1 MSLASNNPVASWTL
15 PTSPCNS
22 GQTAL
27 SSRDFSSYRNS
38 SPNFYTPPP
47 RNDSE
52 RVWKIFLV
60 ISNPVKLDSHCFSFS
75 STMPAIL
82 SLALVNHCLSVRSSI
97 QIKSKQHVP
106 RWRHRPG
113 CSASPRPCQTQE
125 EPTQK
130 HAASCSTGRQKHPRC
145 FSLELAETHTPLSR
159 LPDFLPESILNTKC
173 RKSTWGDRRREGSGS

>member
-1 MSLASNNPVASWTL
+1 MALASNNPVASWTL

-22 GQTAL
+22 DKQPWAAGTFL
-27 SSRDFSSYRNS
+27 LIET

-82 SLALVNHCLSVRSSI
+82 SLALVNHCLSVRSSV

-145 FSLELAETHTPLSR
+145 FSLELAETHTPLPR
-159 LPDFLPESILNTKC
+159 LPDFLLESILNTKC